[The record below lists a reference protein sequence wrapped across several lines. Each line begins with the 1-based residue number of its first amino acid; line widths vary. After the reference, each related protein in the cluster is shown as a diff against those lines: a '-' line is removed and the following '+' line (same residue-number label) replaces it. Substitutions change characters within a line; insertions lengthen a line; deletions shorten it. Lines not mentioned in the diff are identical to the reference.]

1 MQVYLKLYQTS
12 LDLNMSKTKEQII
25 AQVNKNTWAIKSLK
39 NKTED
44 INALWHWCKCLE
56 EDNKKLQQE
65 IDRLH
70 EEINKI
76 NVERHEK

>member
-1 MQVYLKLYQTS
+1 
-12 LDLNMSKTKEQII
+12 MSKTKEEII
-25 AQVNKNTWAIKSLK
+25 AQVKKNTWAIKSLN

-56 EDNKKLQQE
+56 EQNKKLQKE

-70 EEINKI
+70 EEINTKHAKG
-76 NVERHEK
+76 NE

>member
-1 MQVYLKLYQTS
+1 
-12 LDLNMSKTKEQII
+12 MSKTKEQII